1 MATTYLPV
9 QACYQVRIAADE
21 QRIQIRPKSAAGGLQ
36 KYQLRDLEERLEL
49 PEDLTPTVN
58 NARRNLSRRF
68 SQSIR
73 RSWRS
78 KFSSEEEE
86 KSIVNEN
93 ESTEKVKP
101 VVKQRDWSGELD
113 EDDVDQG
120 RRSTENCIIWA
131 ESATDIGRYWRF
143 ITSND

>member
-1 MATTYLPV
+1 
-9 QACYQVRIAADE
+9 
-21 QRIQIRPKSAAGGLQ
+21 
-36 KYQLRDLEERLEL
+36 LRDLEERLEL
-49 PEDLTPTVN
+49 PEDVTPTLN
-58 NARRNLSRRF
+58 NARRPNLSRRF

-73 RSWRS
+73 WSWRS
-78 KFSSEEEE
+78 KFSTEEEE

-93 ESTEKVKP
+93 ESTEKVKR

-113 EDDVDQG
+113 EDDVQG
-120 RRSTENCIIWA
+120 RWGPDCKENCIIWA